1 MRVKKIEL
9 LLFLLLSGCTAL
21 DNNFNNKNSIYSEL
35 GKINLENNR
44 NLRETPINKILTN
57 EEIKFILNEIKNNW
71 SMGEI
76 IQSNSG
82 FSNNIEEINVG
93 QYLKIENLGIKKV
106 EIVGADPSQYEIL
119 NRDGIYFRALYAGEY
134 ILKLDRL
141 DGSYSIVKVK
151 NNVKYDFT
159 ERETYDIILS
169 NYKTKNYAEALS
181 AIDLYKILFSKS
193 YINKE
198 LDFLALEIS
207 LSNGDLRES
216 KELQNNLKSKGTLNS
231 DEIIILFK
239 NELKING
246 NQYNV
251 ENYYINNSKT
261 NSELKN
267 LLKDHILA
275 KNKKTESEKKFIE
288 ELYLE
293 TSDPSLKSF
302 EEKVISLEKKEM
314 KKEEKKLDSYIN
326 MDHLEMPAPKNEA
339 RSEKNLNT
347 KENEKRFFNLGIL
360 SHEKGRYSEAVIQFE
375 KISQNSRD
383 YDTYF
388 YLGDSY
394 FKNEKYQKSI
404 ENYNKYLQSQ
414 EMNIKKAEA
423 RYNLA
428 VSYDKLGNKKE
439 AENALKKVIE
449 LFPGTSWSRKSNIYM
464 IKLKNN

>member
-57 EEIKFILNEIKNNW
+57 EEIKFVLNEIKNNW

-93 QYLKIENLGIKKV
+93 QYLKIENSGIKKI

-169 NYKTKNYAEALS
+169 NYKTKNYGEALS

-193 YINKE
+193 YINRE

-207 LSNGDLRES
+207 LSTGDLRES

-231 DEIIILFK
+231 DEIIVLFK

-261 NSELKN
+261 
-267 LLKDHILA
+267 
-275 KNKKTESEKKFIE
+275 
-288 ELYLE
+288 
-293 TSDPSLKSF
+293 
-302 EEKVISLEKKEM
+302 
-314 KKEEKKLDSYIN
+314 
-326 MDHLEMPAPKNEA
+326 
-339 RSEKNLNT
+339 
-347 KENEKRFFNLGIL
+347 
-360 SHEKGRYSEAVIQFE
+360 
-375 KISQNSRD
+375 
-383 YDTYF
+383 
-388 YLGDSY
+388 
-394 FKNEKYQKSI
+394 
-404 ENYNKYLQSQ
+404 
-414 EMNIKKAEA
+414 
-423 RYNLA
+423 
-428 VSYDKLGNKKE
+428 
-439 AENALKKVIE
+439 
-449 LFPGTSWSRKSNIYM
+449 
-464 IKLKNN
+464 